1 VVFLTGEFFIEWFV
15 SIFFGFFSFL
25 PQEGR
30 WLRLGGLSVLIF
42 LV

>member
-1 VVFLTGEFFIEWFV
+1 MVCVDFLWVFDVFV
-15 SIFFGFFSFL
+15 T
-25 PQEGR
+25 QEGR